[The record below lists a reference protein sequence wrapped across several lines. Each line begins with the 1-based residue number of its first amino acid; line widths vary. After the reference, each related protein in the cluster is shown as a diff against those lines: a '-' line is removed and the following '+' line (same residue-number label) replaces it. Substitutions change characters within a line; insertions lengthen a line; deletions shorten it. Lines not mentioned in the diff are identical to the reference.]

1 MTQPRENAP
10 EGNPRDARRPRRRIL
25 AASATAAASA
35 VAIGAIYA
43 GMHWGP
49 GFYGARIKAPP
60 PQAVPPAMQQQA
72 AIPSTVAPPP
82 KPAGL
87 VEQAGNVA
95 LPAPLTDPAL
105 TVNDR
110 PVAAPPTGVSTAA
123 LRQAID
129 AYRGGKLGDGD
140 GAATRIN
147 DPAARALL
155 EWLAIRYNGS
165 SMGFERIDAFVRK
178 YPDWPAGNLAQRQA
192 EYALMRQKA
201 GPDAVIA
208 FFTGKEPQTPHGAL
222 LLADARRARGDATTA
237 ARLIVNMW
245 RNDPLPVA
253 IEKRLVA
260 EYPQQLTQA
269 ENRNRMEHFLLQE
282 KWDVALRAATL
293 AGPDH
298 VKLARA
304 RMAVAQVK
312 QPGKAAEKALDAVP
326 AALRKDPSW
335 QFSKALF
342 LRKKEDNDDALAI
355 HKAVPQEALDLD
367 GGDEWWIER
376 RILAR
381 RYLDAGK
388 ADIAYDLVRRH
399 GAERDALKIEAEFH
413 AGWIA
418 LRYLGKAEAA
428 LGHFDAAAR
437 IAGTPVSL
445 ARTAYWRGRAHEALG
460 DLAAARADYDAAA
473 RHGTAYYGQL
483 ARIKLADNG
492 LSVSPP
498 APPATNNAIDSL
510 PVRAIRLL
518 HEADADDLATP
529 LYVGVAKTLDDPGV
543 IDLVARLAANRN
555 DARSMVMIGKAAM
568 QRGLP
573 LADVAWPVQG
583 VPQFAQTGK
592 AVERAMVLAISRQ
605 ESVFDPTAMSSA
617 GARGLMQ
624 LMPATAQRTAQ
635 RAGQPFDQGRLT
647 TDATYNARLGAWHLG
662 DLLDDWRGS
671 YILTFA
677 AYNAGGGNVKK
688 WITAH
693 GDPRDPGVDPV
704 DWVERI
710 PFSETRNYVQRVME
724 NLQVYRQRLAP
735 GAPLRMADD
744 LKRGMV
750 AMAASGPAP
759 SQAPVPVVQAPLATS
774 PDTTASIRPAAESLA
789 AD

>member
-1 MTQPRENAP
+1 MTQPRENAAQGAP
-10 EGNPRDARRPRRRIL
+10 QHRRRPRRRIL
-25 AASATAAASA
+25 AAGATAAAGA
-35 VAIGAIYA
+35 VAVGALYA
-43 GMHWGP
+43 GLHWGP
-49 GFYGARIKAPP
+49 GFHVAKIKTPP
-60 PQAVPPAMQQQA
+60 NVIPPRVQQQA
-72 AIPSTVAPPP
+72 ASPPVITMPAP
-82 KPAGL
+82 KPPGL
-87 VEQAGNVA
+87 VERAGAVA

-110 PVAAPPTGVSTAA
+110 PIVAPPTGVATAV

-129 AYRGGKLGDGD
+129 AYRGGKLADGD
-140 GAATRIN
+140 AAAARLN
-147 DPAARALL
+147 DPAASALL

-165 SMGFERIDAFVRK
+165 SMPFGRIDAFLRK
-178 YPDWPAGNLAQRQA
+178 YPDWPSGDLAQRQA
-192 EYALMRQKA
+192 EYALMRRKA

-208 FFTGKEPQTPHGAL
+208 FFTGKEPETPHGTL
-222 LLADARRARGDATTA
+222 LLADARRARGDTTSA
-237 ARLIVNMW
+237 ARLVINMW
-245 RNDPLPVA
+245 RNDPLPAA

-260 EYPQQLTQA
+260 DYPQQLTQA
-269 ENRNRMEHFLLQE
+269 EHRNRMEHFLLRE
-282 KWDVALRAATL
+282 KWDVALRAAAL

-312 QPGKAAEKALDAVP
+312 QPGKAAEKALEAVP

-342 LRKKEDNDDALAI
+342 LRKKDDNDGALAI
-355 HKAVPQEALDLD
+355 HKSVPPEALDLD

-418 LRYLGKAEAA
+418 LRYLGKADAA
-428 LGHFDAAAR
+428 LAHFDAAAK

-445 ARTAYWRGRAHEALG
+445 ARTSYWRGRAHEALG
-460 DLAAARADYDAAA
+460 DLAEARADYDAAA
-473 RHGTAYYGQL
+473 RHGATYYGQL
-483 ARIKLADNG
+483 ARIKLAGNT

-498 APPATNNAIDSL
+498 EPPATRDAIDSL

-529 LYVGVAKTLDDPGV
+529 LYVGVARTLDDPGV

-555 DARSMVMIGKAAM
+555 DARAMVMIGKAAM

-573 LADVAWPVQG
+573 LAEIAWPVQG
-583 VPQFAQTGK
+583 VPLFTQAGK
-592 AVERAMVLAISRQ
+592 TVERAMVLAISRQ
-605 ESVFDPTAMSSA
+605 ESVFDPAAMSPA

-647 TDATYNARLGAWHLG
+647 TDAVYNAKLGAWHLG

-688 WITAH
+688 WIAAH
-693 GDPRDPGVDPV
+693 GDPRDPNVDPV
-704 DWVERI
+704 DWVELI

-724 NLQVYRQRLAP
+724 NLQVYRQRLKP
-735 GAPLRMADD
+735 GAPLRIADD
-744 LKRGMV
+744 LKRGMATTTV
-750 AMAASGPAP
+750 SSPAP
-759 SQAPVPVVQAPLATS
+759 SQAPVPVAAALTASTE
-774 PDTTASIRPAAESLA
+774 TTASIRPAEPVA